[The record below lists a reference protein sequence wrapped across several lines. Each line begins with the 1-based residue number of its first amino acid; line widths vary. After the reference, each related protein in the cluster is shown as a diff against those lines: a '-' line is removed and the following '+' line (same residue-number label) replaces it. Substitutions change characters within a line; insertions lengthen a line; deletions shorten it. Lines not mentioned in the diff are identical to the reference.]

1 METRKNTG
9 FGHLVTGIEGTH
21 GYFENQAQRQV
32 NTDLIQQT
40 LSVKS
45 NDQQLPVSHTPPEW
59 LINFSMV
66 NLPDAGQLKKI
77 IEEERQKLI

>member
-1 METRKNTG
+1 METTKNTG
-9 FGHLVTGIEGTH
+9 SGQLVTGIEATH
-21 GYFENQAQRQV
+21 GYFVNQAQRHV

-40 LSVKS
+40 VSVKS
-45 NDQQLPVSHTPPEW
+45 DDQQLPVSHTPTE
-59 LINFSMV
+59 LLVNFSLV